1 LALIVWQRPNV
12 LVLDEPTN
20 HLDLEMRHALSMAL
34 QAFNGALIVVSH
46 DRQLLGSCC
55 DEFCWLPM
63 AKWIFLVAR

>member
-34 QAFNGALIVVSH
+34 QAFTGALIVVSH

-55 DEFCWLPM
+55 DEFM
-63 AKWIFLVAR
+63 LVADGQN